1 MADFKGRVLLETAVD
16 RASLSRAAA
25 SIQKV
30 TQAAKLI
37 KPINLFAPGAGKGA
51 DKVKTS
57 VEEINKVVRNINA
70 GEIGQGKLSSTFAG
84 AAQQANV
91 LLDVLS
97 NVNLK
102 ADKARSLIKQ
112 YADAYVIANK
122 QAEKQQKILNDTIRA
137 AQGLQPQSTRD
148 AEVDAR
154 LTKQRILANNKRVAQ
169 EAEIT
174 KQKNQQAFL
183 DERATRTAERIAR
196 IQDQARK
203 KQQQRENLRL
213 GVGFPLL
220 FGGGPGSVAG
230 GALGALSDSGGG
242 FGGQVLFSAIGAQID
257 EAVKRARD
265 FGNSIQ
271 NIDVDA
277 LEDAL
282 GNVSSELKVQIQLL
296 KERGELTKAQ
306 VLLEEE
312 VAKQTGLAGGAA
324 QNVANSVG
332 ILETGFKQ
340 LVNAAS
346 GLLGIIGAPI
356 AAAVGAILF
365 VVGQIVAGLNL
376 LLSVAGAFLE
386 KAGRWAIEITL
397 GKEAADR
404 LDEAIKNMNKSLDT
418 SIEKAVELGRK
429 LRESA
434 TEVKAVNILESTRS
448 PYEDLEAQIQNLRID
463 AAKEFRGIQKEYED
477 TIKEINQLPEGT
489 VEQRVQKNQAK
500 LEASS
505 LRDAKE
511 LKVQRDFTQKIDQAR
526 VEDLQKQSKELEKQA
541 ALQRKITDAQISAQL
556 AEDIFAAQLLPDPT
570 PFSRATPE
578 QTKDQ
583 AVNEQKV
590 RYAAEIL
597 KINNQDL
604 TILERDAELRKAA
617 AKNEL
622 KLLNINK
629 QNNQTL
635 KQRAEQR
642 IELTDDLKL
651 QVKLGNAT
659 TERAKEILQVE
670 ADVVKLKRDGILL
683 TDKQVEAY
691 KRLRMEAFDANNLTE
706 FEQAVKDLTRSIGT
720 ELANAMQTALV
731 DTLTAAI
738 QGADDLN
745 EKLQALASNLLSTIG
760 QLIFQAGLGMIGD
773 ANQGNILGKL
783 FGTRA
788 GGGPV
793 NEGLPYIV
801 GEKGPELFVP
811 GKSGT
816 VVNNDDFAD
825 AAAALSG
832 GSSTSEKSGETL
844 ELAAAQAFADSNSAM
859 ATASSNRSAN
869 SAAVTQA
876 AAMQTAE
883 SYFTAGKSTVT
894 FDTYRVGEMDVV
906 TREDAIKIG
915 KQSARQAEAN
925 VYKGLKNMP
934 AIRGRTGV
942 K

>member
-706 FEQAVKDLTRSIGT
+706 FEQAIKDLTRSIGT

-869 SAAVTQA
+869 SAAVAQA

-883 SYFTAGKSTVT
+883 SHFAAGKSTVT

>member
-500 LEASS
+500 LEAAN
-505 LRDAKE
+505 LRNAKE
-511 LKVQRDFTQKIDQAR
+511 LRVQREFTQKIDNLR
-526 VEDLQKQSKELEKQA
+526 VEDLKKQSKELEKQA
-541 ALQRKITDAQISAQL
+541 ALQRKIADAQISAQL

-706 FEQAVKDLTRSIGT
+706 FEQAIKDLTRSIGT

-832 GSSTSEKSGETL
+832 GSSTSEKSGEAL
-844 ELAAAQAFADSNSAM
+844 ELAAAQAFVDSNSAM